1 VDLLDDGGGLARLLH
16 DPGQLLRLQAAP
28 PARDPS
34 HNFTVNMESKKYTQV
49 EDGKPFNHA
58 FSHQRRKIRLIV
70 EGIAKCRQ
78 IKK

>member
-1 VDLLDDGGGLARLLH
+1 MDFLDDGGGLAGLLH

-34 HNFTVNMESKKYTQV
+34 HNSTVNMESIKYIQV
-49 EDGKPFNHA
+49 EDGKPFIHA
-58 FSHQRRKIRLIV
+58 FSSQRRKIRLI
-70 EGIAKCRQ
+70 EGNVKCRQ